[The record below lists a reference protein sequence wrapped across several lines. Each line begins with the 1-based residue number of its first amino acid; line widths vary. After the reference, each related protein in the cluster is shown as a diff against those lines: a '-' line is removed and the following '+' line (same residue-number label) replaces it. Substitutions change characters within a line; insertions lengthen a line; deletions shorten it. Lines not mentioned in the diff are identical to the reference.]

1 MSKYFILAYFS
12 YFFIFTSSAQEK
24 SVCHHSDVRWAP
36 RERYIDMHHLKLEIY
51 PDPFKGLVKGKATLE
66 FSLLYRP
73 VDSIWLDAIRFEVSA
88 VQLNGH
94 AANFKNL
101 DSGLVIFPEKL
112 SADQVHILEITYSA
126 FPSRGMYFTGWDD
139 PTGRSRKQIW
149 TQGQGIDHRHWI
161 PYYDEQH
168 DKLSTEVII
177 HFDRNFKAISN
188 GRLVAVDTLRDMIRW
203 HYLQDQPHPGYL
215 IMIAIG
221 DYIPVQSSLHLNGRV
236 MEFEEYI
243 YPEIASAGEST
254 YRHSRFFLQK
264 FEELLNIPYPWP
276 GPYRQVPVVDFIYGA
291 MENTGAV
298 IFGEVFLC
306 DTNTEIFRNYHFV
319 NAHEMAHQ
327 LFGNLVTA
335 WSARHHW
342 LHESFATYFDLLSN
356 QWIEGNF
363 EFSSKVRQ
371 AIARVVFQES
381 QNNLPLAHS
390 EAGTA
395 RHYQKGGVVL
405 HMLRQWVGDEAF
417 YRALRVF
424 LERYQFRN
432 VHSEDLLYCFHEVTG
447 RNLQWFWDQWIYGS
461 GMPRMK
467 CTWSEISERNSKK
480 LMVIFDQENIYAP
493 EPSKVFRLK
502 FDIEIKTTRNTII
515 IPVEIHSKSDTFF
528 IPIDASEHVLMVN
541 PDPGKLQLIDWIKIH
556 DPNRNISRYASLS
569 FDRLF
574 TYRLSQSKF
583 SESDIEFVQNE
594 SDISALSHWVDTFG
608 RNVTK
613 QNIWNFFS
621 LNQDARVQFSIIRNT
636 DIHFWK
642 NRSDNELIKFAE
654 SNNPMV
660 RAAAYIRLINAFPE
674 KLSEYK
680 RKFSVYE
687 SFTTQNE
694 RLHVAIAEADLL
706 KTNESL
712 LGVAHFAGTQYMAS
726 VRTQALDY
734 LNRANFKDELLIKIC
749 IHALGHY
756 DRSLPAKAA
765 SYLKAIEDKKLKKL
779 IESEL
784 KKYRKIWPDWKY
796 DRAMKLLAKE

>member
-1 MSKYFILAYFS
+1 MSKEFVLA
-12 YFFIFTSSAQEK
+12 FFFYCFLVPTSAQDK
-24 SVCHHSDVRWAP
+24 SVCHPLDVRWAP
-36 RERYIDMHHLKLEIY
+36 RERIIDMHHLKLEID
-51 PDPFKGLVKGKATLE
+51 PDPYKGLVKGKATLE
-66 FSLLYRP
+66 FSTLYRP

-88 VQLNGH
+88 IQLNGQ

-112 SADQVHILEITYSA
+112 SADQVHILEITYSVY
-126 FPSRGMYFTGWDD
+126 PSKGIYFTGWDD
-139 PTGRSRKQIW
+139 PTDQSRKQIW

-168 DKLSTEVII
+168 DKLTTEVII
-177 HFDRNFKAISN
+177 SFDRHFRAISN
-188 GRLVAVDTLRDMIRW
+188 GRLVAADTLRDKIRW

-221 DYIPVQSSLHLNGRV
+221 DYIPVLSSLTTEGRV
-236 MEFEEYI
+236 MEFEEYV
-243 YPEIASAGEST
+243 YPEAAYAGEST
-254 YRHSRFFLQK
+254 YRHSRLFLQK

-276 GPYRQVPVVDFIYGA
+276 GPYRQIPVVDFIYGA

-298 IFGEVFLC
+298 IFGEVFLS
-306 DTNTEIFRNYHFV
+306 DTNTEKFRNYHFV

-327 LFGNLVTA
+327 WFGNLVTA

-356 QWIEGNF
+356 QWIEGDF

-371 AIARVVFQES
+371 AIARVVYQES
-381 QNNLPLAHS
+381 QNSLPLAHS

-405 HMLRQWVGDEAF
+405 HMLRQWVGDEPF
-417 YRALRVF
+417 YRALKVF
-424 LERYQFRN
+424 LERYRFRN
-432 VHSEDLLYCFHEVTG
+432 AHTEDLLYCFHEVTG

-461 GMPRMK
+461 GMPGMK
-467 CTWSEISERNSKK
+467 CTWSELSDRNSKK
-480 LMVIFDQENIYAP
+480 LMVIFDQENVYAP
-493 EPSKVFRLK
+493 ESSKVFRLI
-502 FDIEIKTTRNTII
+502 FNIEVKTTHRTMNV
-515 IPVEIHSKSDTFF
+515 PVEIHSKTDTFF

-556 DPNRNISRYASLS
+556 DPNRNISRYASNS

-574 TYRLSQSKF
+574 VYRLSHSKF
-583 SESDIEFVQNE
+583 LESDIEFVQNE
-594 SDISALSHWVDTFG
+594 SDISALSNWVDAFG

-613 QNIWNFFS
+613 PNIWNFFS
-621 LNQDARVQFSIIRNT
+621 LIQDERVQFAILRHT

-642 NRSDNELIKFAE
+642 NRPKNELIKFAE
-654 SNNPMV
+654 SINPMV
-660 RAAAYIRLINAFPE
+660 RAAAFIRLINAYPD
-674 KLSEYK
+674 KLLEYK
-680 RKFSVYE
+680 RKFSIYE

-694 RLHVAIAEADLL
+694 RLQVAIAEAEIL

-712 LGVAHFAGTQYMAS
+712 MEVARFAGTKYMAS
-726 VRTQALDY
+726 VRIQAIDY
-734 LNRANFKDELLIKIC
+734 LKRVNFVDESLIVIC

-756 DRSLPAKAA
+756 DRSLPVKAA
-765 SYLKAIEDKKLKKL
+765 SYLKTIEDKRLKKR
-779 IESEL
+779 IKNEL
-784 KKYRKIWPDWKY
+784 KKYRKIWPEWKY
-796 DRAMKLLAKE
+796 EKALKLLENF